1 MSNSFTPHEHRTRSA
16 IGRAALLVAGLMA
29 LGVMAPTASAK
40 TVTLHYFSKETS
52 STFLTPQ
59 GQPLGSNSQPAVG
72 DINDVSDVDYVG
84 NHKHHAKQATASDHL
99 RCTVTA
105 FSASN
110 MTATCDV
117 QAAIGG
123 SMVIANDQPVRFFPR
138 TAPVTITIN
147 GGTGIYR
154 HARGKIIAK
163 QLGNNA
169 DITVKMTY

>member
-1 MSNSFTPHEHRTRSA
+1 MSDRFTPREHRARGA
-16 IGRAALLVAGLMA
+16 AGRVAPLVAGLMA
-29 LGVMAPTASAK
+29 LVVVAPTAGAK
-40 TVTLHYFSKETS
+40 TVTLHYFSKQTS

-72 DINDVSDVDYVG
+72 DINDVTDVDYVG
-84 NHKHHAKQATASDHL
+84 NHKHHAKKANASDHL
-99 RCTVTA
+99 RCKITA
-105 FSASN
+105 FSAS
-110 MTATCDV
+110 TVTGACDL

-123 SMVIANDQPVRFFPR
+123 SMVLANDQSVSFFPSA
-138 TAPVTITIN
+138 APLVLPIN

-163 QLGNNA
+163 QLGNDA